1 MASIKW
7 YIVTHPIV
15 QTDDPETDASR
26 CQLDRHN
33 VRIHGWLLRNDV
45 IAPANESYATW
56 LVRGASL
63 SHRETYFSYLLLYF
77 EIIIEFY
84 CIRRVHERKALRH
97 VSLTDIS
104 RTGVRSYRILH
115 INRGTVLRKAIQ
127 TEFLQ
132 FDGELEYTRTHS
144 CTHQEWETWHF
155 EFKFL
160 IRHAVR
166 CVCIKFCRKLRRV
179 LR

>member
-1 MASIKW
+1 MATSIKW
-7 YIVTHPIV
+7 HIVTHPIV

-63 SHRETYFSYLLLYF
+63 SHRETYFSHLLLYYF

-84 CIRRVHERKALRH
+84 CIRRVYERRSCFIDRH
-97 VSLTDIS
+97 FKNWSQKLSNFAYKSWNSFAQNDTDGIFTIWW
-104 RTGVRSYRILH
+104 RTRIH
-115 INRGTVLRKAIQ
+115 SN
-127 TEFLQ
+127 
-132 FDGELEYTRTHS
+132 S
-144 CTHQEWETWHF
+144 CTHQGWETWHF

-160 IRHAVR
+160 IRHAIR